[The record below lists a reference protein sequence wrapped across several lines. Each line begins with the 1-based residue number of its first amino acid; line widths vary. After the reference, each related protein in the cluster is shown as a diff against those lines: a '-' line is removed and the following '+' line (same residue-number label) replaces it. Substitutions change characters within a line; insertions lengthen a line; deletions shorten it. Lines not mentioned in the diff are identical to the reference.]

1 MRGLGKPLVF
11 SSSTSLNDVLMH
23 ADKPKIRGKS
33 LFDASKLLDVCP
45 FCNPQIVASLKN
57 AIIGKAL
64 KKAVIGKG
72 ESSRPSS

>member
-1 MRGLGKPLVF
+1 
-11 SSSTSLNDVLMH
+11 MH

-64 KKAVIGKG
+64 KKAVAGIT
-72 ESSRPSS
+72 